1 MKSDQQFTAMEK
13 VSRVKRKSGKMV
25 KMVMVLYFFKAA
37 TGALTGKFSFRFG
50 QILFHLAHSFA
61 ANHARSFVCAFFKVS
76 ANHLFHNLESKDLY
90 EP

>member
-1 MKSDQQFTAMEK
+1 MKSAQQFADMEK
-13 VSRVKRKSGKMV
+13 VWKVERKSAKMV
-25 KMVMVLYFFKAA
+25 KSLVFYFFKAA
-37 TGALTGKFSFRFG
+37 TSALKGKFSFRFG

-76 ANHLFHNLESKDLY
+76 ANLLFDNLESKNLY